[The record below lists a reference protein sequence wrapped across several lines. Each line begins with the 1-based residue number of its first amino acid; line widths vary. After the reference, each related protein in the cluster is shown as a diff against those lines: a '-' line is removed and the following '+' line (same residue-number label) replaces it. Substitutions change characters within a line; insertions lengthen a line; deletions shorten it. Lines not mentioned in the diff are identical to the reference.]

1 LTKVGKWIAVWFAAI
16 ATPVIVAVLIWWLIH
31 PGGVLNREPP
41 PPTPPHAPP
50 IVDTQ
55 GGPLYDEQLLEVTVG
70 PGAKVTLEIMK
81 LWSAPEGTPVD
92 CATGFV
98 SFTWIVRSPYPEGDE
113 DLEIRQLIPMGNG
126 RTEVLGRG
134 STGSGTIGWCNELI
148 LFNTA
153 LEQYHIEIRY
163 ASGVS

>member
-1 LTKVGKWIAVWFAAI
+1 MSKVGKWIAAWIALV
-16 ATPVIVAVLIWWLIH
+16 ATPVIIAVLIWWLIH
-31 PGGVLNREPP
+31 PGGVLNQEPP
-41 PPTPPHAPP
+41 PLIPPHAPP
-50 IVDTQ
+50 IVDSQ
-55 GGPLYDEQLLEVTVG
+55 GGPLYDEQLLEVTVA
-70 PGAKVTLEIMK
+70 PGAKVNLEIMK

-98 SFTWIVRSPYPEGDE
+98 AFTWIVRSPYPEGDD

-126 RTEVLGRG
+126 RTEVLGGG

-153 LEQYHIEIRY
+153 LEAYQIEIRY